1 MRLRWVR
8 GLLGYSVLDAL
19 ALRALAPMMT
29 PMVSAMALMV
39 VAAGSAHV
47 HPHTGPSACTSV
59 AMAGS
64 TISATHLSTSYTRSG
79 SSQSGI
85 PAVGFT
91 SVVPVRASM
100 FSSVISFSILLDGT

>member
-1 MRLRWVR
+1 
-8 GLLGYSVLDAL
+8 
-19 ALRALAPMMT
+19 MMT

-64 TISATHLSTSYTRSG
+64 TIWCKFFLDFALSRQAHNT
-79 SSQSGI
+79 
-85 PAVGFT
+85 
-91 SVVPVRASM
+91 
-100 FSSVISFSILLDGT
+100 FSKGKAKVESKG